1 MPNRI
6 YLYEIILRGEQL
18 RNFFKTVAIVTV
30 FSVCEKFL
38 GFLYRIYLSRTIGSE
53 GIGLYQVALSVFAL
67 LLTITCSGTPI
78 TVSRLIT
85 KYNAQKQRDRISKV
99 ITAGLLI
106 TVLVAI
112 PMCLLFFIFGNKFSF
127 LFADERCM
135 PIFLTVLPGL
145 IFTSVYSILRGVFWG
160 TKDFLPYSVIE
171 LLEELCMIVV
181 GIVLIHYAT
190 DVYQGALRA
199 GIAVLISYVFSF
211 SLAITVF
218 AIRKNKLS
226 NPKSELKPL
235 LKSALPITAMRTA
248 NSLAISLVSI
258 ILPIRL
264 IAAGFTESQAM
275 SSFGAAVGQAI
286 PLLFIPT
293 TLIGS
298 FTLVLVPEI
307 SENYYKERHF
317 YLRRDVEKALKFT
330 TFLTCLFIP
339 VFFVCGEEI
348 GMLVFKGHECGKYI
362 KSSAFL
368 MLFMSLSSITTSIL
382 NSMGFEHKTLIFYII
397 SGIFMLLSIW
407 FLPTYA
413 GIYSLLI
420 GFTFIYGLTTV
431 LNLLLLGKHCK
442 DKPKYLKFTLV
453 SVLLLIPTTL
463 LGLMLEKMLLSVLG
477 TFFTFIVCAVCMVLF
492 NTAMYVGSGLV
503 TLNFLR
509 TKIKDVMKK
518 SPRLKKV
525 KAVKN

>member
-1 MPNRI
+1 M
-6 YLYEIILRGEQL
+6 
-18 RNFFKTVAIVTV
+18 TV

-53 GIGLYQVALSVFAL
+53 GIGIYQVALSVFAL
-67 LLTITCSGTPI
+67 LLTLTCSGTPI

-85 KYNAQKQRDRISKV
+85 KYNAQNQQNRISKV
-99 ITAGLLI
+99 ITAGLLT
-106 TVLVAI
+106 TVFVAI
-112 PMCLLFFIFGNKFSF
+112 PICLFFFIFGKNFSF

-135 PIFLTVLPGL
+135 PIFLILLPGL
-145 IFTSVYSILRGVFWG
+145 IFTSIYSVLRGVFWG

-181 GIVLIHYAT
+181 GIILIHFAT
-190 DVYQGALRA
+190 DVYQGAMRA
-199 GIAVLISYVFSF
+199 GIAVLISYIFSF
-211 SLAITVF
+211 SLATAVF
-218 AIRKNKLS
+218 IVRKNKLS
-226 NPKSELKPL
+226 NPKGELRPL

-248 NSLAISLVSI
+248 NSFAVSLVSI

-264 IAAGFTESQAM
+264 IAAGLSESQAM
-275 SSFGAAVGQAI
+275 SAFGAAVGQAI

-307 SENYYKERHF
+307 SENFYKGRYF

-348 GMLVFKGHECGKYI
+348 GMLVFNGHECGKYLTA
-362 KSSAFL
+362 SAFL

-407 FLPTYA
+407 FLPAYT
-413 GIYSLLI
+413 GIYALLI
-420 GFTFIYGLTTV
+420 GFTFIYGLTTI
-431 LNLLLLGKHCK
+431 LNLCLLHKHCT
-442 DKPKYLKFTLV
+442 DKPRYLRFIFT
-453 SVLLLIPTTL
+453 SILLLIPTIM
-463 LGLMLEKMLLSVLG
+463 LGFMLEKMLLSILG
-477 TFFTFIVCAVCMVLF
+477 TFFTFIVSVVCMVFF
-492 NTAMYVGSGLV
+492 NATMYVGSGLV
-503 TLNFLR
+503 SMNFLS
-509 TKIKDVMKK
+509 TKIKSAMKK
-518 SPRLKKV
+518 TPRLKKV
-525 KAVKN
+525 KTIKN